1 MNSEVKTYFASPER
15 AEIDEIMRQKYIFDN
30 FAQLSYFLNAI
41 HNMYLI
47 LNEHRQIVFANQTAL
62 DTFGYKSMDEILGMR
77 PGEAIKC
84 IHATEMPAGCGTS
97 EACQHCGAV
106 NAILTGLKNTK
117 DVRECRI
124 NTEDAQN
131 VFDLRVW
138 TNPYKIGDEMFVIF
152 SVADIS
158 DEKRRRALERIFF
171 HDVLNT
177 AGGIKGISELI
188 QNFPEEI
195 TEFNDILF
203 DSSNQLLNEILA
215 QRDLVNAENSELL
228 PYITKLNS
236 KRIVD
241 FLVGFYS
248 NHEISKD
255 KTIVVQCD
263 DNGIEFE
270 SDEALLLRVLGNM
283 TKNALEASPK
293 GQTVTISCIGENDK
307 VVFSVH
313 NTNFMPREVQLQ
325 VFQRSFTTKG
335 IGRGLGTYS
344 MKLLSEKYL
353 NGKVYF
359 TTDESSGTT
368 FYGEYPIRTGE

>member
-1 MNSEVKTYFASPER
+1 MNSEINTNFASPVR
-15 AEIDEIMRQKYIFDN
+15 ADIDEIMRQKSIFDN
-30 FAQLSYFLNAI
+30 YAQLSFFLNTI
-41 HNMYLI
+41 PSVYLI
-47 LNEHRQIVFANQTAL
+47 LNQHRQIVFANQTAL
-62 DTFGYKSMDEILGMR
+62 DTLSYKSMDEILGMR
-77 PGEAIKC
+77 PGEAMRC
-84 IHATEMPAGCGTS
+84 IHSTEMPAGCGTS

-106 NAILTGLKNTK
+106 NAILTGLRNTK

-124 NTEDAQN
+124 NTDDAQN

-188 QNFPEEI
+188 HNFPEEI

-215 QRDLVNAENSELL
+215 QRDLINAENSELQ

-236 KRIVD
+236 KKIVD

-248 NHEISKD
+248 NHEISKN
-255 KTIVVQCD
+255 KKIVAKSD
-263 DNGIEFE
+263 SSGLEFE
-270 SDEALLLRVLGNM
+270 SDEVLLLRVLSNM
-283 TKNALEASPK
+283 TKNALEASSE
-293 GQTVTISCIGENDK
+293 GQTVTISCIGENNRVK
-307 VVFSVH
+307 FSVH
-313 NTNFMPREVQLQ
+313 NTNFMPRNIQLQ

-335 IGRGLGTYS
+335 AGRGLGTYS

-359 TTDESSGTT
+359 TTDESLGTT
-368 FYGEYPIRTGE
+368 FYGEYPMRIEG